1 MKGKQ
6 LKLKGRARML
16 PGIFVLLGILLLAMD
31 LLIHVRY
38 GPGPG
43 SVAGILVLLYFIF
56 IFVIFLSLRQ
66 TLTTEMIA
74 FANQYADAQ
83 KILMEELDL
92 PYAILDDEG
101 NILWGNRAF
110 ETETGT
116 NSNGHDSA
124 FSVFSELDK
133 KKLPAKPDAEEEMFV
148 TFGENY
154 YRLRLKRLELANMV
168 QDNQLFDV
176 TNPDSALI
184 ALYMYDETA
193 LQLALREVDDQS
205 MAACLIYLDN
215 YDEVMETIEEVK
227 RSMLSALID
236 RKVNRYVASND
247 GICRKIEKD
256 KYFVVMTKKS
266 MQTVIENRFDILEDV
281 KTVSIGNEMSVTLS
295 IGVGAGGLSI
305 AQNSEFARNA
315 IDLALGRGG
324 DQAVVK
330 TPQNISY
337 YGGKSQQMEKNT
349 RVKARVKAHAFG
361 EIVAASDQV
370 IVMGHRMSDVDSF
383 GACIGINRIVTA
395 LDKKCHI
402 VMNEVT
408 SSTEPLIELFKNTSV
423 YAEDLIVNSIEAQE
437 IVTEQTA
444 VVVVDVNK
452 PSLLEC
458 PELLR
463 SCKTI
468 VVFDHHRAGTEII
481 DNATL
486 SYVEPYASST
496 CEMISELMQYIDKP
510 MKLTQSEAI
519 CMYSGIMIDTD
530 NFVQHTGVRTFEAA
544 AYLRRNG
551 ADVTAVH
558 KLFREDVNEYKA
570 RADAVSQAEIYK
582 GIFAISVCQGEGI
595 ASPTITGAQAANELL
610 NIKGIKAS
618 FVCTDYQNQIYVS
631 ARSIDDLNV
640 QVIMEKIGGGG
651 HMNAAGVQ
659 LNDMIVAEA
668 IALIKQTLDEMTSS
682 GEITV

>member
-6 LKLKGRARML
+6 LKLKGRAKML

-31 LLIHVRY
+31 LLIFVRY
-38 GPGPG
+38 GAGPG
-43 SVAGILVLLYFIF
+43 GAAAVLVLLYFV
-56 IFVIFLSLRQ
+56 FVFFIFLSLRQ

-74 FANQYADAQ
+74 FANQYRDMQ
-83 KILMEELDL
+83 KLLLEEMDL

-101 NILWGNRAF
+101 IVLWGNEAF
-110 ETETGT
+110 ATETG
-116 NSNGHDSA
+116 SDYSEHE
-124 FSVFSELDK
+124 SVFSIFTELDK
-133 KKLPAKPDAEEEMFV
+133 KTLPTNSDAEEETMV
-148 TFGENY
+148 SFGENT
-154 YRLRLKRLELANMV
+154 YRLRLKRLELADMV

-176 TNPDSALI
+176 TNADSALI
-184 ALYMYDETA
+184 ALYMFDETA

-205 MAACLIYLDN
+205 MIACLVYLDN

-227 RSMLSALID
+227 RSMLAALID

-256 KYFVVMTKKS
+256 KYFVIMTKKS
-266 MQTVIENRFDILEDV
+266 IQAVLENRFDILEDV

-305 AQNSEFARNA
+305 AQNYEFARNA

-337 YGGKSQQMEKNT
+337 YGGKSQQVEKNT

-395 LDKKCHI
+395 LDRKCHI

-408 SSTEPLIELFKNTSV
+408 SSTEPLIELFKHTSA
-423 YAEDLIVNSIEAQE
+423 YAEDLIVSSATAQE
-437 IVTEQTA
+437 IVTDATT

-463 SCKTI
+463 NCKTI
-468 VVFDHHRAGTEII
+468 VVFDHHRAGTEVI

-510 MKLTQSEAI
+510 MKLTQNEAI

-582 GIFAISVCQGEGI
+582 GVFAISVCQGEGI

-618 FVCTDYQNQIYVS
+618 FVCTDYQNQIYIS

-651 HMNAAGVQ
+651 HLNAAGVQ
-659 LNDMIVAEA
+659 LNELNVAEA
-668 IALIKQTLDEMTSS
+668 IALIRRTLDEMISS
-682 GEITV
+682 GELAL

>member
-6 LKLKGRARML
+6 LKLKGRAKML

-31 LLIHVRY
+31 LLIFVRY
-38 GPGPG
+38 GAGPG
-43 SVAGILVLLYFIF
+43 GAAAVLVLLYFV
-56 IFVIFLSLRQ
+56 FVFFIFLSLRQ

-74 FANQYADAQ
+74 FANQYRDMQ
-83 KILMEELDL
+83 KLLLEEMDL

-101 NILWGNRAF
+101 IVLWGNEAF
-110 ETETGT
+110 ATETG
-116 NSNGHDSA
+116 SDYSEHE
-124 FSVFSELDK
+124 SVFSIFTELDK
-133 KKLPAKPDAEEEMFV
+133 KTLPTNSDAEEETMV
-148 TFGENY
+148 SFGENT
-154 YRLRLKRLELANMV
+154 YRLRLKRLELADMV

-176 TNPDSALI
+176 TNADSALI
-184 ALYMYDETA
+184 ALYMFDETA

-205 MAACLIYLDN
+205 MTACLVYLDN

-227 RSMLSALID
+227 RSMLAALID

-256 KYFVVMTKKS
+256 KYFVIMTKKS
-266 MQTVIENRFDILEDV
+266 IQAVLENRFDILEDV

-305 AQNSEFARNA
+305 AQNYEFARNA

-337 YGGKSQQMEKNT
+337 YGGKSQQVEKNT

-395 LDKKCHI
+395 LDRKCHI

-408 SSTEPLIELFKNTSV
+408 SSTEPLIELFKHTSA
-423 YAEDLIVNSIEAQE
+423 YAEDLIVSSATAQE
-437 IVTEQTA
+437 IVTDATT

-463 SCKTI
+463 NCKTI
-468 VVFDHHRAGTEII
+468 VVFDHHRAGTEVI

-510 MKLTQSEAI
+510 MKLTQNEAI

-582 GIFAISVCQGEGI
+582 GVFAISVCQGEGI

-618 FVCTDYQNQIYVS
+618 FVCTDYQNQIYIS

-651 HMNAAGVQ
+651 HLNAAGVQ
-659 LNDMIVAEA
+659 LNELNVAEA
-668 IALIKQTLDEMTSS
+668 IALIRRTLDEMISS
-682 GEITV
+682 GELAL

>member
-6 LKLKGRARML
+6 LKLKGKARML
-16 PGIFVLLGILLLAMD
+16 PGIFILLGILLTAMD

-43 SVAGILVLLYFIF
+43 SMAGILVLLYFIF
-56 IFVIFLSLRQ
+56 IFVIFFSLRQ
-66 TLTTEMIA
+66 VLTTELVA
-74 FANQYADAQ
+74 FANAYVDTQ
-83 KILMEELDL
+83 KLLLDEMDL

-101 NILWGNRAF
+101 TVLWGNVAF

-116 NSNGHDSA
+116 KASEHDLI
-124 FSVFSELDK
+124 FSILSDLDK
-133 KKLPAKPDAEEEMFV
+133 KNFPNEPDAQEEVFV
-148 TFGENY
+148 NFGDNY
-154 YRLRLKRLELANMV
+154 YKVILKRLGLEEML

-176 TNPDSALI
+176 TNPNSALI

-205 MAACLIYLDN
+205 MTATLVYLDN

-266 MQTVIENRFDILEDV
+266 IQSVLDSRFDILEDV
-281 KTVSIGNEMSVTLS
+281 KTVSIGNEMNVTLS
-295 IGVGAGGLSI
+295 IGVGSGGLSY
-305 AQNSEFARNA
+305 AQNYEFARNA

-330 TPQNISY
+330 TPSNISY
-337 YGGKSQQMEKNT
+337 YGGKSQQVEKNT

-395 LDKKCHI
+395 LDRQCHI
-402 VMNEVT
+402 VMNEMT
-408 SSTEPLIELFKNTSV
+408 SSTEPLIELFKHTSA
-423 YAEDLIVNSIEAQE
+423 YAEDLIVSNAQAQE
-437 IVTEQTA
+437 IVTEATTL
-444 VVVVDVNK
+444 VVVDVNK

-463 SCKTI
+463 LCKTI
-468 VVFDHHRAGTEII
+468 VVFDHHRAGTEVI

-510 MKLTQSEAI
+510 MKLTQNEAI

-582 GIFAISVCQGEGI
+582 GVFAISVCQGEGI

-618 FVCTDYQNQIYVS
+618 FVCTEYQNQIYVS
-631 ARSIDDLNV
+631 ARSVDDLNV

-659 LNDMIVAEA
+659 LSDMIVAEA
-668 IALIKQTLDEMTSS
+668 IALVKKTLDDMIAS
-682 GEITV
+682 GELTV